1 MGRKRRGPDLLTVG
15 VTMTPDERVR
25 FRLAVTHAD
34 VPAGT
39 LVDRWAPNYL
49 KRAGIRYG
57 GTQPGTND
65 KEDGS

>member
-1 MGRKRRGPDLLTVG
+1 MGRKRRGPDLQTVG

-39 LVDRWAPNYL
+39 LVDRWARNYL
-49 KRAGIRYG
+49 TRVGIRYSGAEPEVTNKEG
-57 GTQPGTND
+57 GA
-65 KEDGS
+65 